1 MTTPHAHSFPLP
13 LGRSGFPLVGGTL
26 SFLNDPD
33 FADKCYEQYGN
44 VFRTHLLG
52 RPTIYPLGADAVR
65 FLLLNEDQCF
75 VTS

>member
-1 MTTPHAHSFPLP
+1 MTTPHAHLFPLP
-13 LGRSGFPLVGGTL
+13 LGRSGFTLVGTL

-33 FADKCYEQYGN
+33 FADKRYEQYGN

-65 FLLLNEDQCF
+65 FLLLNKNQYF